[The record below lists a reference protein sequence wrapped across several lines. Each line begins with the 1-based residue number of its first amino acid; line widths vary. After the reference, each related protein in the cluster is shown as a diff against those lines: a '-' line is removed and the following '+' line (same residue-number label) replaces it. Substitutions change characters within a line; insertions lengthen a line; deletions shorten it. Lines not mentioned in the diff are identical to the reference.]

1 MPRSRTVRPNRL
13 LALAYAAAI
22 SACGSNSTAPAS
34 NPCNGR
40 GANVVVNANDNLRFD
55 PANLTISA
63 GQTVCWQ
70 NVGTPFHT
78 VTSDDGTTFNSDL
91 GAGAFFVHT
100 FATVGSFSYH
110 CIPHRAVGMVGSVV
124 VQ

>member
-1 MPRSRTVRPNRL
+1 MRSPRL
-13 LALAYAAAI
+13 LAIGVTLTAL
-22 SACGSNSTAPAS
+22 ACGGKNATGAAG
-34 NPCNGR
+34 PCDGR
-40 GANVVVNANDNLRFD
+40 GADFVVNANDNLRFD

-70 NVGTPFHT
+70 NRGIEGHT

-91 GAGAFFVHT
+91 DPGEFFVRT
-100 FATVGSFSYH
+100 FTAAGSFPYH
-110 CIPHRAVGMVGSVV
+110 CIPHFAQNMVGSVV